1 MDRIVIFSR
10 DDLDLIVEFAGCTL
24 NKSPGKN
31 WVESSGGLPEYICQ
45 IARAIHR
52 GGRPVGQAISIA
64 VSRCKRWA
72 AGGDDVDADTR
83 AKAAKAIA
91 QWEALKGKNKAK
103 QAGKKATRGGK
114 GDRDKVEASNTDPYV
129 LNLANVSFNID
140 VVRQAF
146 DAQTSEARRAWRTA
160 NPANY
165 DDGPAYYYIKETWT
179 DFLIVGTESGR
190 KAPLYKVTYAVDKAM
205 NVTFGE
211 PVKVKTEYVVVKE
224 GDLAGADLDDA
235 TLKKAMDLSDRADP
249 DALARIVALA
259 RR

>member
-1 MDRIVIFSR
+1 MDRDIIFSR

-31 WVESSGGLPEYICQ
+31 WVENNGGLPEYICQ

-64 VSRCKRWA
+64 VSRVKKWA
-72 AGGDDVDADTR
+72 AGADDVDADTR
-83 AKAAKAIA
+83 AKAAKALA

-103 QAGKKATRGGK
+103 KAGKAAAGK
-114 GDRDKVEASNTDPYV
+114 GDKVEASNTDRYV

-160 NPANY
+160 NPNNY
-165 DDGPAYYYIKETWT
+165 EDGPAYYYIKETWT
-179 DFLIVGTESGR
+179 DFLVVGTESGR
-190 KAPLYKVTYAVDKAM
+190 KAPLYKVGYTVDKDM
-205 NVTFGE
+205 NVTFGD

-224 GDLAGADLDDA
+224 SALAGADLTDD
-235 TLKKAMDLSDRADP
+235 TLKQAMDLSERADP
-249 DALARIVALA
+249 AALAQILALT